1 MQNDEGKN
9 VLHLAG
15 ANGNYELC
23 KFIIE
28 SAGENKLNILS
39 FIVRTL
45 DTMFRTPLYVTCVKG
60 YEGKFDPIEQR
71 NKGYRKKIIELM
83 IPPIEEQNINNIEQY
98 SRWAYVAPQVEYT
111 PLHWLAFWNDVE
123 SIHYILNLIPD
134 DVEEIKKIM
143 RQNFS
148 GLTPLDIAGQ
158 HKCHE
163 AGIMMINFLTSKFNY
178 IVDIYNETDKKNRN

>member
-28 SAGENKLNILS
+28 SAGEKKLNILS

-45 DTMFRTPLYVTCVKG
+45 DTMFRTPLYVLCVKG

-71 NKGYRKKIIELM
+71 NNSYRKKIIELL
-83 IPPIEEQNINNIEQY
+83 IPPLEEQNINNIE
-98 SRWAYVAPQVEYT
+98 
-111 PLHWLAFWNDVE
+111 
-123 SIHYILNLIPD
+123 
-134 DVEEIKKIM
+134 
-143 RQNFS
+143 
-148 GLTPLDIAGQ
+148 
-158 HKCHE
+158 
-163 AGIMMINFLTSKFNY
+163 
-178 IVDIYNETDKKNRN
+178 